1 MNKNQKKP
9 RAKGIRY
16 HALVI
21 KWSCSLASK
30 CKEKGYE
37 GIRNI
42 LPLPHWNTIRQYRQ
56 TSCSSEPINQ
66 ENIRRMI
73 QEMERRNCKGI
84 GGIHWDEMT
93 IQEGIVV
100 CNRTG
105 ELVGFENLDIPQ
117 EIKDDFHHTHNEK
130 KLSDTDTSDSELANE
145 SSSSESSTG
154 SDSIENKRSDKQLK
168 AKMICQ
174 FFFSSIEGDF
184 SWPVAS
190 FPVQRMNSKN
200 LKLIVWKV
208 IEVLSKTMVKNT
220 PIQVLYGVCDGSS
233 YSHAFFRKSN
243 VQNWVCCNPYN
254 NNVPIW
260 WLSDYPHLIKKL
272 RNFIVNPARNMEW
285 AAQKSHKK

>member
-1 MNKNQKKP
+1 M
-9 RAKGIRY
+9 
-16 HALVI
+16 
-21 KWSCSLASK
+21 
-30 CKEKGYE
+30 
-37 GIRNI
+37 
-42 LPLPHWNTIRQYRQ
+42 
-56 TSCSSEPINQ
+56 
-66 ENIRRMI
+66 
-73 QEMERRNCKGI
+73 
-84 GGIHWDEMT
+84 
-93 IQEGIVV
+93 
-100 CNRTG
+100 
-105 ELVGFENLDIPQ
+105 
-117 EIKDDFHHTHNEK
+117 
-130 KLSDTDTSDSELANE
+130 
-145 SSSSESSTG
+145 
-154 SDSIENKRSDKQLK
+154 K

-243 VQNWVCCNPYN
+243 VQNWVCCNSYN

-272 RNFIVNPARNMEW
+272 RNFPVRNAQRCCSAAEW
-285 AAQKSHKK
+285 LQEALQNSCKEAGCSSRKFWLFGAAHKNAVSAAK